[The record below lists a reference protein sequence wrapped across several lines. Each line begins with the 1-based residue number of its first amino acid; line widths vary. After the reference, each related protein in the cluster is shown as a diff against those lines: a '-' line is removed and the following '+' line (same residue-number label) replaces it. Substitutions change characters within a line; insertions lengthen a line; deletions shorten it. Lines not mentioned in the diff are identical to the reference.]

1 MEKEMETTIVYFG
14 FLWDLLFWSALEV
27 CLGVNW
33 LRDTRKRK
41 LLAKS

>member
-1 MEKEMETTIVYFG
+1 MEKEMETTIVYFVFYG
-14 FLWDLLFWSALEV
+14 ICFFWSALEV